1 MIDLGWMSNLV
12 NILQKTLSFFL
23 GTIYLQYRK
32 IVWDSVHKLSYD
44 IPEKILAHRKSLSPV
59 C

>member
-1 MIDLGWMSNLV
+1 MIDLGWMCNLV

-23 GTIYLQYRK
+23 GTIHLQYRK

-44 IPEKILAHRKSLSPV
+44 IPEKNLSTS
-59 C
+59 